1 MIIYVLGQGIEMSK
15 TVESGRALIAY
26 ATLEEARKQAELIAQ
41 ESSVKTVEIRAIRII
56 MPNETIT

>member
-26 ATLEEARKQAELIAQ
+26 ATLEEARKQADLIAK
-41 ESSVKTVEIRAIRII
+41 EGGVKIPEIRAIRII
-56 MPNETIT
+56 MPNETIV